1 MSALAPSR
9 PAARL
14 PAHPLRVMQRNGL
27 VYRRT
32 WRGSIFFSFLQPFL
46 FLAAMGIGLG
56 AFVNQGATETLG
68 GVPYLQFLAP
78 GLLAAACMQT
88 ATFECSWPILGK
100 ISWRR
105 NYEAMLATPLGVGDL
120 LLGELGWIAIRLT
133 TVAGAFLLVI
143 LAFGV
148 PRSPLVALALPA
160 AVLTGMAFA
169 AALIAY
175 TATQKNDSS
184 FASLFRFVIN
194 PLFLFSGTFFPVERL
209 PDPIEW
215 LALLTPLYH
224 GVDLVRDLTLGSLEP
239 LEPLAALG
247 HLVYLLVFFAVA
259 AAIARWT
266 LTRRLVK

>member
-9 PAARL
+9 TAAGLRL
-14 PAHPLRVMQRNGL
+14 HPLRVVQRNGL

-56 AFVNQGATETLG
+56 TFVNQGHAETLG

-143 LAFGV
+143 VAFGV
-148 PRSPLVALALPA
+148 PRSPLAILALPA

-194 PLFLFSGTFFPVERL
+194 PLFLFSGTFFPIERL

-224 GVDLVRDLTLGSLEP
+224 GVDLVRDLTLGSLELLP
-239 LEPLAALG
+239 AIG
-247 HLVYLLVFFAVA
+247 HLVYLLVFFAAGAVT
-259 AAIARWT
+259 ARWT